1 MAMTTRTMNS
11 AVQGNPEEAP
21 AWDGDTVEI
30 RFGGRL
36 EDRRRLAREKVE
48 DGVVLI
54 NGRVYRLI
62 DWSAGAFSAGA
73 FGPMVAKPSYI
84 DCEITDRVDIKFSIH
99 FPTKRIEFVGS
110 AMIVRIDKE
119 RQELEASFTLLD
131 EEAQIAI
138 ADHFGDDSMTGVA
151 ATASPA
157 TPRPKPAPAA
167 PQQPVVR
174 LAEEAPRAAG
184 PTKIDLKYLTA
195 ADTRKSRKSSG
206 RN

>member
-21 AWDGDTVEI
+21 AWDGDTV
-30 RFGGRL
+30 
-36 EDRRRLAREKVE
+36 EKVE

-73 FGPMVAKPSYI
+73 FGPIVAKPSYI

-110 AMIVRIDKE
+110 AMVVRIDKE
-119 RQELEASFTLLD
+119 RQELAACFTLLD

-138 ADHFGDDSMTGVA
+138 ADHFGVDSMTGVA

-195 ADTRKSRKSSG
+195 ADTRLK
-206 RN
+206 